1 MTRPAG
7 NGLAE
12 TRIFKKIRAEN
23 GNSNGHS
30 NTTLNQVHS
39 GPNNWE
45 RLKSRSFRK
54 RNHDH
59 F

>member
-39 GPNNWE
+39 GPNNRE
-45 RLKSRSFRK
+45 RLIPT
-54 RNHDH
+54 H
-59 F
+59 